1 MRAKRAGTIW
11 HVIAVVSFLLSLS
24 QDGFACSCVGPRG
37 KEALAGAAAAFSGK
51 VVQIERLDADEP
63 RGEPRIIVTFE
74 VYRWWKGQLKKSV
87 VLHTIY
93 NKWSCEGYFFKEGGE
108 YVVFAY
114 RNREH
119 MAEKFPF
126 AKDTLGVTLCGGT
139 KVLANANDEL
149 RELGAGRRP

>member
-63 RGEPRIIVTFE
+63 R
-74 VYRWWKGQLKKSV
+74 
-87 VLHTIY
+87 
-93 NKWSCEGYFFKEGGE
+93 EGSRG
-108 YVVFAY
+108 
-114 RNREH
+114 
-119 MAEKFPF
+119 
-126 AKDTLGVTLCGGT
+126 
-139 KVLANANDEL
+139 
-149 RELGAGRRP
+149 